1 MIKVNSNFLI
11 KDVEIKNF
19 RGYSHKKFE
28 FFKDKEDYQGLI
40 LLGGPNGYGKT
51 SLLDAIEWCF
61 TGSVHRLK
69 EDFGTRKDSN
79 NKLLKSLIRNN
90 PRDVE
95 VWVKINVFFNR
106 EQLEIER
113 IFNQADESKAFDPKN
128 SIFKAGGHLI
138 EQNNTI
144 DSILGISIAND
155 FYERFTCSYEKNIT
169 IYEKNRTD
177 IYAMFSSFLG
187 GTKDIQVAIGK
198 LDGVNAKNGLI
209 DKLENE
215 LASIHK
221 PSYLNLK
228 DTYEKLESKL
238 NALLKEKEVRS
249 DIAELIREYPKDKTF
264 DDEIIPSMSVQEVG
278 DGIEKNIIQLKTQN
292 SRLKNLKFL
301 KEYST
306 VYNES
311 KTYKEDLEKG
321 KTYNRFMERVY
332 QPYHLIEK
340 AIQSIQGKNLE
351 ATKSEKGSLE
361 SFKTTLIKYQE
372 PTKDGALKL
381 KELSQEM
388 IDKEDAFVASF
399 AKVDSLFVSRESL
412 TNKLEGFKTPDKAL
426 KALRLL
432 IDHTEGFENHR
443 KKEYNE
449 CPLCGSQENFAN
461 KEYELAEVARDVLGE
476 VDKKRADLQKE
487 FHDCDADLKETY
499 KTFYDY
505 LTGKVKNTMWELTN
519 VINHFV
525 SLQSYILGCASFSID
540 INQLDQTL
548 LDEKKENLKSQLKE
562 GLVHENLE
570 TSIVEKLVTE
580 QGVLLAMTNHHN
592 QEQQI
597 NIQEFRAFNIE
608 DKIKGLTQFIDHY
621 QDELVNTKTYVN
633 LDDKNLELLDSKITT
648 LDRLIKVVES
658 DKEIQNISFELKG
671 QKELFKQSEKLYKRR
686 KKEVEEFKRISS
698 DLKRLRVQWDKD
710 RVDEIKEPLQKI
722 YRRINRH
729 TNIKDINLLIEGRT
743 NKIAGLWANTNE
755 NEEIFATNILSAGQL
770 SVVALAI
777 FISVAMGQKDSPF
790 KCYFMDDPIQT
801 MDDLNILSFVDLL
814 RTELAPKNQTRNR
827 FVDQLFITTCDEKLE
842 RLISHKM
849 KNFGVNFSHVHFT
862 GYGNFEMKA

>member
-1 MIKVNSNFLI
+1 MNNNFLI

-19 RGYSHKKFE
+19 RGYSYKKFE
-28 FFKDKEDYQGLI
+28 FFKDKEDYRGLI

-69 EDFGTRKDSN
+69 EDFSTRRDSN

-90 PRDVE
+90 PGDVE
-95 VWVKINVFFNR
+95 VWVKINVFYKH
-106 EQLEIER
+106 EQLEIVR
-113 IFNQADESKAFDPKN
+113 VFNLADESKAFDTQN
-128 SIFKAGGHLI
+128 SFFKVDGNLI

-144 DSILGISIAND
+144 DSILGKPIASD

-198 LDGVNAKNGLI
+198 LDGVNTNKGLI
-209 DKLENE
+209 DKLEKQ
-215 LASIHK
+215 LALEHK
-221 PSYLNLK
+221 PSYISLK
-228 DTYEKLESKL
+228 DSYNKLESKL
-238 NALLKEKEVRS
+238 NELLKEKEARS
-249 DIAELIREYPKDKTF
+249 DIAELLREYPKDKVF
-264 DDEIIPSMSVQEVG
+264 DDEIIPSMLVQEIG
-278 DGIEKNIIQLKTQN
+278 DGIEKNMDQLKTQN
-292 SRLKNLKFL
+292 RKFKNLKFL
-301 KEYST
+301 KEYSKA
-306 VYNES
+306 YNES
-311 KTYKEDLEKG
+311 ITYKDHLEKE

-332 QPYHLIEK
+332 QPFHLIEK
-340 AIQSIQGKNLE
+340 DIKSIQRKDLE
-351 ATKSEKGSLE
+351 ASKSEKRSLD
-361 SFKTTLIKYQE
+361 SFKTTLKKYQK
-372 PTKDGALKL
+372 PTKEGALKL

-388 IDKEDAFVASF
+388 IDKDDPYVASYE
-399 AKVDSLFVSRESL
+399 KVDSLFVSCESL
-412 TNKLEGFKTPDKAL
+412 SNQLEGFKTPDKAL

-432 IDHTEGFENHR
+432 IDHTEGFESHR
-443 KKEYNE
+443 KKEYIE

-461 KEYELAEVARDVLGE
+461 KEYELAKVARDVLGE
-476 VDKKRADLQKE
+476 VDEKRADLQKE
-487 FHDCDADLKETY
+487 FDDCDTDLKETY

-505 LTGKVKNTMWELTN
+505 LSGKVENKLLELTN
-519 VINHFV
+519 VINLFT

-540 INQLDQTL
+540 INQLDQSFL
-548 LDEKKENLKSQLKE
+548 EEKKENLKSQMKE
-562 GLVHENLE
+562 VLIHEALE
-570 TSIVEKLVTE
+570 SSILEKLVTE
-580 QGVLLAMTNHHN
+580 QGVLLAMTNRHN

-597 NIQEFRAFNIE
+597 NIHEFRAFSIE
-608 DKIKGLTQFIDHY
+608 DKIKGLTQFIDYY
-621 QDELVNTKTYVN
+621 QDEQENAKTDVS
-633 LDDKNLELLDSKITT
+633 LDDKKLELFNSKIWT

-658 DKEIQNISFELKG
+658 DQEIQNISSELKE
-671 QKELFKQSEKLYKRR
+671 QKEMFNQSEKLYKRR
-686 KKEVEEFKRISS
+686 KKEVAELKRISN

-755 NEEIFATNILSAGQL
+755 NDEIFATNILSAGQL

-777 FISVAMGQKDSPF
+777 FISVAMGQKESPF

-814 RTELAPKNQTRNR
+814 RTELAPKSQTRNQ

-862 GYGNFEMKA
+862 GYGNFEVKA